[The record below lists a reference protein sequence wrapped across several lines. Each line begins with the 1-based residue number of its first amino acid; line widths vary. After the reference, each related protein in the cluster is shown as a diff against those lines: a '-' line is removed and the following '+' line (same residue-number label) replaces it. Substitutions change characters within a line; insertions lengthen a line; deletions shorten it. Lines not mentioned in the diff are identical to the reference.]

1 MIGFINIDKPE
12 GVSSAYVVN
21 KIKKK
26 LNTPCGHMG
35 TLDPLA
41 TGVLPVA
48 MGKATRLFDYL
59 LDKEKVYTAVFEFG
73 YETDTLDKTGTI
85 INSDGKIPAEEEI
98 KSVLGGLTGIVE
110 QIPPKYSAKC
120 VNGQRGYDLARRG
133 VDFTLKPKKV
143 EIRDIKLISFDGK
156 SVKLTI
162 TCGGGT
168 YIRSICRD
176 LAYALGTYA
185 TMTYLRREKSGSFC
199 IEDSVT
205 LDEFLQ
211 NEDPSQYLIATDTA
225 VNYEKIYI
233 NSQQYKK
240 LLDGVF
246 DKYALEDGL
255 YRVYAENSFI
265 GIGLVCQ
272 GVLKIKSYCR

>member
-48 MGKATRLFDYL
+48 VGKATRLFDYL

-225 VNYEKIYI
+225 VSYEKIYI

>member
-48 MGKATRLFDYL
+48 VGKATRLFDYL

-85 INSDGKIPAEEEI
+85 IKTDGKIPTEEEI
-98 KSVLGGLTGIVE
+98 KSVLGSLTGIVE
-110 QIPPKYSAKC
+110 QIPPRYSAKC
-120 VNGQRGYDLARRG
+120 VNGQRSYDLARKG

-143 EIRDIKLISFDGK
+143 EIKDINFIFFDGK

-176 LAYALGTYA
+176 LAYALNSYA
-185 TMTYLRREKSGSFC
+185 TMTYLHREKSGNFC
-199 IEDSVT
+199 IENCVT

-211 NEDPSQYLIATDTA
+211 SEDPSQYLIAADTA
-225 VNYEKIYI
+225 VNYDKVYI

-246 DKYALEDGL
+246 DKYPLEDGL
-255 YRVYAENSFI
+255 YRVYAENAFI
-265 GIGLVCQ
+265 GIGSVCQ

>member
-1 MIGFINIDKPE
+1 MVGFVNIDKPE

-26 LNTPCGHMG
+26 LNTACGHMG
-35 TLDPLA
+35 TLDPIA

-48 MGKATRLFDYL
+48 VGKATRLFDYL
-59 LDKEKVYTAVFEFG
+59 LDKVKIYTAVFEFG
-73 YETDTLDKTGTI
+73 YETDTLDKTGVVVE
-85 INSDGKIPAEEEI
+85 NGGKMPNEEEI
-98 KSVLGGLTGIVE
+98 KSALNGLTGIIE

-120 VNGQRGYDLARRG
+120 VDGRRGYDLARKG
-133 VDFTLKPKKV
+133 IEFTLKPKKV
-143 EIRDIKLISFDGK
+143 EIKDIKFISFDGK
-156 SVKLTI
+156 SVKLTV

-185 TMTYLRREKSGSFC
+185 TMTYLRREKSGNFG
-199 IEDSVT
+199 IENSVS

-211 NEDPSQYLIATDTA
+211 SDDITKFLISADTA
-225 VNYEKIYI
+225 VDYEKINI
-233 NSQQYKK
+233 DSKQYKK

-246 DKYALEDGL
+246 DKYPIGDGL

-272 GVLKIKSYCR
+272 GILKIKSYCR

>member
-48 MGKATRLFDYL
+48 VGKATRLFDYL

-98 KSVLGGLTGIVE
+98 KSVLGGLTGVVE

-120 VNGQRGYDLARRG
+120 INGQRGYDLARKG

-225 VNYEKIYI
+225 VSYEKIYI

>member
-48 MGKATRLFDYL
+48 VGKATRLFDYL

-73 YETDTLDKTGTI
+73 YETDTLDKTGAI

-98 KSVLGGLTGIVE
+98 KSVLDGLTGIVE

-120 VNGQRGYDLARRG
+120 VNGQRGYDLARKG

-143 EIRDIKLISFDGK
+143 EIRDIKLILFDGK

-246 DKYALEDGL
+246 DKYALKDGL

>member
-48 MGKATRLFDYL
+48 VGKATRLFDYL
-59 LDKEKVYTAVFEFG
+59 LDKEKLYTAVFEFG

-85 INSDGKIPAEEEI
+85 INSDGKIPTEEEI

-120 VNGQRGYDLARRG
+120 VNGQRGYDLARKG

-246 DKYALEDGL
+246 DKYALKDGL